1 MAFDIGFWEATVG
14 SQLASVTKYIKRIH
28 LKEAVTMFETLE
40 DQIKIDDLRAT
51 TERERMVRWVV
62 IPLLSV
68 VLFGAL
74 YFGLHLMQ

>member
-1 MAFDIGFWEATVG
+1 
-14 SQLASVTKYIKRIH
+14 
-28 LKEAVTMFETLE
+28 MFETLE